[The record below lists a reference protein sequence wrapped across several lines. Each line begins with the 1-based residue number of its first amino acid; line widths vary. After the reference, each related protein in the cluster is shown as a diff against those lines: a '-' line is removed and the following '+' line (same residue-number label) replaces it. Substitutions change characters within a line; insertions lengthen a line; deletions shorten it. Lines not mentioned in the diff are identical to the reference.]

1 MDSEQENEDIS
12 AEKMGS
18 QKQTSGSKSPSLSG
32 NAVPRKRLSK
42 DERIRAAEE
51 NKLRKEVSVSYFTC
65 RFYFCVFF

>member
-1 MDSEQENEDIS
+1 
-12 AEKMGS
+12 MGS

-51 NKLRKEVSVSYFTC
+51 KKLRKEVSVVILHVVSIF
-65 RFYFCVFF
+65 VFFF